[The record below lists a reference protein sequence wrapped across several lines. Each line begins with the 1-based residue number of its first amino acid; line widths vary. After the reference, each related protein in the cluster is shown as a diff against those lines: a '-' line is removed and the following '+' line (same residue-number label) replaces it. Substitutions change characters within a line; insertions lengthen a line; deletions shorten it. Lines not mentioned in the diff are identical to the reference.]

1 MNGLMDRQSS
11 FFRAGKTLPLAAR
24 RECLERLRDGIET
37 HQDELLEALRAD
49 LGKSPQEAYASEIAY
64 VLGEIRFAL
73 RHLTSWAKPQ
83 KVGTPLALW
92 PARSM
97 VIPEP
102 YGHCLILGPWNYP
115 FQLLLTPLVGAIAAG
130 NVVVI
135 KPSEFAPATSKVT
148 ARLIESCVSPEWVTV
163 SEGGVDVAKR
173 LLEMKFDKIFF
184 TGGTATGRQVM
195 AAAANQLTPVTL
207 ELGGKCP
214 CLVMADAPI
223 EITARRILW
232 GKFMNAGQT
241 CVAPD
246 HVWVEHGIAK
256 PLIEAMKRVIVE
268 FYGVEPQRSPDY
280 GRIVNERHVER
291 LKNLLDHGKVI
302 AGGTVDS
309 TDRYVAPTLMAEVS
323 LESPLMQEEIFGPIL
338 PILEFVS
345 LDEIFSRLR
354 DQPAPLAL
362 YLFTKDKA
370 LQQRVLEQTR
380 SGGVCVNDTISHL
393 LNRRLPF
400 GGLGDSGMGASHGK
414 AGFDDFSHRRSVM
427 TRGLNVDPSFRYPP
441 LGLALAQLK
450 RALRF
455 FGEG

>member
-1 MNGLMDRQSS
+1 MNGLMDRQRS
-11 FFRAGKTLPLAAR
+11 FFRAGKTLSITAR
-24 RECLERLRDGIET
+24 RDCLERLCEGIET
-37 HQDELLEALRAD
+37 HEGELLEALRTD

-64 VLGEIRFAL
+64 ALGEIRFAL
-73 RHLTSWAKPQ
+73 RHLTSWTKPQ
-83 KVGTPLALW
+83 KVSTPMVLW

-115 FQLLLTPLVGAIAAG
+115 FQLLFTPMVGAIAAG
-130 NVVVI
+130 NVVAL
-135 KPSEFAPATSKVT
+135 KPSEFAPATSKV
-148 ARLIESCVSPEWVTV
+148 ASRLIESCLDPDWVTV
-163 SEGGVDVAKR
+163 HEGGVEVAKR
-173 LLEMKFDKIFF
+173 LLETKFDKIFF
-184 TGGTATGRQVM
+184 TGGTSTGRQVM
-195 AAAANQLTPVTL
+195 AAAASQLTPVTL

-246 HVWVEHGIAK
+246 HVWVQRGTAE
-256 PLIEAMKRVIVE
+256 PLIEAMRRVIVE
-268 FYGVEPQRSPDY
+268 FYGVDPQQSPDY
-280 GRIVNERHVER
+280 GRIVNARHVER
-291 LKNLLDHGKVI
+291 LKYLLENGKVI
-302 AGGTVDS
+302 AGGGVDPA
-309 TDRYVAPTLMAEVS
+309 DRYVAPTIITEVS

-338 PILEFVS
+338 PILEFDS
-345 LDEIFSRLR
+345 LDELFNRLR
-354 DQPAPLAL
+354 DQSSPLAL

-400 GGLGDSGMGASHGK
+400 GGLGDSGMGTSHGK
-414 AGFDDFSHRRSVM
+414 AGFDDFSHRRSVL
-427 TRGLNVDPSFRYPP
+427 TRGMNVDPDFRYPP
-441 LGLALAQLK
+441 LGTALAQLK

-455 FGEG
+455 FG

>member
-1 MNGLMDRQSS
+1 MNGLMDRQRS
-11 FFRAGKTLPLAAR
+11 FFRAGKTLPVAAR
-24 RECLERLRDGIET
+24 RECLERLREGIEA
-37 HQDELLEALRAD
+37 HQDEILEALRAD

-73 RHLTSWAKPQ
+73 RHLASWSKPQ

-97 VIPEP
+97 VLSEP

-115 FQLLLTPLVGAIAAG
+115 FQLLLAPLVGALAAG
-130 NVVVI
+130 NVVTI

-148 ARLIESCVSPEWVTV
+148 ARLIESCMDPGWVTV
-163 SEGGVDVAKR
+163 CEGDVEVAKR
-173 LLEMKFDKIFF
+173 LLEIKFDKIFF
-184 TGGTATGRQVM
+184 TGGTEIGRQVM

-223 EITARRILW
+223 EIAARRILW

-246 HVWVEHGIAK
+246 LVWVERRIAK
-256 PLIEAMKRVIVE
+256 PLIEAMKRVIVD
-268 FYGVEPQRSPDY
+268 FYGADPQRSPDY
-280 GRIVNERHVER
+280 GRIINARHVER
-291 LKNLLDHGKVI
+291 LKLLLEHGKVQ
-302 AGGTVDS
+302 AGGTVDPA
-309 TDRYVAPTLMAEVS
+309 DCYVAPTLMTDVS

-338 PILEFVS
+338 PILEFDS
-345 LDEIFSRLR
+345 LDEILDRLR
-354 DQPAPLAL
+354 DQPVPLAL

-370 LQQRVLEQTR
+370 LQQLVINQTR

-427 TRGLNVDPSFRYPP
+427 TRGLNIDPGFRYPP
-441 LGLALAQLK
+441 LSLALAQLK
-450 RALRF
+450 RVLRF
-455 FGEG
+455 FGEA